1 MGKSVRKNDY
11 VDLNSENNNPE
22 INKLR
27 KEYERARGSKR
38 NFLFQKLKKKVDDS
52 KHETTNNLKKTEKR
66 RRE

>member
-1 MGKSVRKNDY
+1 MGKSVRKNDFI
-11 VDLNSENNNPE
+11 DLNSENNNPE

-38 NFLFQKLKKKVDDS
+38 NLLFEKLKKKVESS
-52 KHETTNNLKKTEKR
+52 KHETTKNLRKTEKK